1 MSRSER
7 SLMPKN
13 VPNSGSVGSELTTL
27 LSVLS
32 QREFLGGHWW
42 VTWFLAT
49 HIGVRVPTP
58 RASSIPDIVTVP
70 RMSALSRP
78 LRSVALAPALR
89 SSRLR
94 FQHPSHRPSLPLLHA
109 RFAASS
115 VSGRPGSQTIKHARL
130 NVKEEVGNSLTDWAR
145 SIAGGVFT
153 VDSVKPT
160 KDSFVSVQLSSTT
173 VRPPRIPLIRHR
185 QIGITTAVATTV
197 PTPYLVMGLA
207 GGLPYIAS
215 AGTTVYL
222 SHQAGLAA
230 AGTLTNL
237 DPGVA
242 LTILD
247 QALNFQ
253 VTYGAVLLS
262 FLGASLSPVHSL
274 GTHPVTGALH
284 CGMEFAGLGGFKG
297 YPRLLLGV
305 SPAVVAWSTITLQP
319 TSALLCQWLGFT
331 ALWYADNKATAAG
344 WAPKWYSQ
352 YRFYLSILVGTCIIG
367 SLAGTSYWGPVAGH
381 GLFSHDLD
389 LIRAERKRGKPER
402 ADVIPG
408 DIEAVK
414 GGVASDAYVVIRRKS
429 KQTEDTIGSN
439 GAKH

>member
-1 MSRSER
+1 
-7 SLMPKN
+7 
-13 VPNSGSVGSELTTL
+13 
-27 LSVLS
+27 
-32 QREFLGGHWW
+32 
-42 VTWFLAT
+42 
-49 HIGVRVPTP
+49 
-58 RASSIPDIVTVP
+58 
-70 RMSALSRP
+70 MSALSRP
-78 LRSVALAPALR
+78 LRALAPVLR
-89 SSRLR
+89 GSRR
-94 FQHPSHRPSLPLLHA
+94 FQDPSHRLVLPLLQA

-115 VSGRPGSQTIKHARL
+115 VSGRPGSQTIEHARQ

-160 KDSFVSVQLSSTT
+160 KDSF
-173 VRPPRIPLIRHR
+173 
-185 QIGITTAVATTV
+185 IGITTAVATTV

-222 SHQAGLAA
+222 SYQAGLAA
-230 AGTLTNL
+230 AGVLTNI

-253 VTYGAVLLS
+253 VTYGAVMLS
-262 FLGASLSPVHSL
+262 FLGAIHW
-274 GTHPVTGALH
+274 
-284 CGMEFAGLGGFKG
+284 GMEFAGLGGFKG

-331 ALWYADNKATAAG
+331 ALWYADNKVTAAG
-344 WAPKWYSQ
+344 WTPKWYSQ

-381 GLFSHDLD
+381 GLLSHDLN
-389 LIRAERKRGKPER
+389 LIREERQKRKPQR
-402 ADVIPG
+402 AGVVPG
-408 DIEAVK
+408 DIEAVE
-414 GGVASDAYVVIRRKS
+414 GGATSDAYVVVRHKS
-429 KQTEDTIGSN
+429 KQNGDTIEN
-439 GAKH
+439 ID

>member
-1 MSRSER
+1 
-7 SLMPKN
+7 
-13 VPNSGSVGSELTTL
+13 
-27 LSVLS
+27 
-32 QREFLGGHWW
+32 
-42 VTWFLAT
+42 
-49 HIGVRVPTP
+49 
-58 RASSIPDIVTVP
+58 
-70 RMSALSRP
+70 MSALSRP

-160 KDSFVSVQLSSTT
+160 KDSF
-173 VRPPRIPLIRHR
+173 
-185 QIGITTAVATTV
+185 IGITTAVATTV

-262 FLGASLSPVHSL
+262 FL
-274 GTHPVTGALH
+274 GALH